1 LRKPVSFAADGYT
14 PVDGLSSKL
23 SIYLRSSGASLLATV
38 VSKASGFASV
48 WLLNRI
54 LVKGA
59 YGNYEFAF
67 TVVSLLLLLGS
78 GGLNHAVMYRLS
90 RLDAPP
96 EELDGHDF
104 AGAALGWS
112 LIISMLFA
120 GGVFVGA
127 PYIEALAS
135 NEDLAFWVSLLAF
148 LMPIGVAREVYKSW
162 FKARQR
168 IPEALIMGKMFPAL
182 GKVTFLCTV
191 WVVWQTPKGVVAAVL
206 LSELIPLLIWYARSP
221 VNPLNL
227 WGELSSWDVW
237 YSLKLA
243 VTRGV
248 SKTVKQ
254 ADILMVG
261 LLATAEATAEYV
273 VAAKIALILVIVHKI
288 LNTVLRPRIGQ
299 FLAKGSWKKIA
310 KEYDQSRSIALI
322 FSLLGACFLILFG
335 EPILRLFGE
344 YSAAYPALVV
354 LAAGYVITSSFG
366 MAGGYLNIAGYAG
379 WTLTTTVSLL
389 VVNLSLNY
397 VLIPIYGST
406 GAATATFISYIL
418 VNIMTTGII
427 YYLDRLKV
435 YPLGVAGV
443 TTGVVAIMGAL
454 AAGLIGRTLAAAATC
469 VSSLGILYLKKRR
482 LEPILRE
489 IGRIAFLAKK

>member
-1 LRKPVSFAADGYT
+1 MSD
-14 PVDGLSSKL
+14 LSSKL

-38 VSKASGFASV
+38 VSKAAGFGSV

-90 RLDAPP
+90 RIDAPP
-96 EELDGHDF
+96 EKIDGHDF

-112 LIISMLFA
+112 LIVSTLFA
-120 GGVFVGA
+120 GGVFFGA
-127 PYIEALAS
+127 PYIEALAG

-168 IPEALIMGKMFPAL
+168 IPDAILMGRMFPAL
-182 GKVTFLCTV
+182 GKVGFLGV
-191 WVVWQTPKGVVAAVL
+191 AWLVWQSPQGVVVAIL
-206 LSELIPLLIWYARSP
+206 LSELLPLLIWYGRSP

-243 VTRGV
+243 LTRGL
-248 SKTVKQ
+248 SKTVKR
-254 ADILMVG
+254 ADILMIG
-261 LLATAEATAEYV
+261 LLAAAEATAEYV
-273 VAAKIALILVIVHKI
+273 VAAKVALLLVVVHNI
-288 LNTVLRPRIGQ
+288 LNNVLRPRIGR
-299 FLAKGSWKKIA
+299 FLGQDNWDAISR
-310 KEYDQSRSIALI
+310 EYDQSRTVALV
-322 FSLLGACFLILFG
+322 FSLFGACFLILFG
-335 EPILRLFGE
+335 EFVLKLFGE
-344 YSAAYPALVV
+344 YSTAYPALVV
-354 LAAGYVITSSFG
+354 LSAGYVLTGSFG
-366 MAGGYLNIAGYAG
+366 MCGGYLNIAGYAG

-389 VVNLSLNY
+389 VLNLGLNY
-397 VLIPIYGST
+397 ALIPMYGAT
-406 GAATATFISYIL
+406 GAAIATFVSYAV
-418 VNIMTTGII
+418 VNTVTTGVI
-427 YYLDRLKV
+427 YYLDELKV
-435 YPLGVAGV
+435 YPPGIAGV

-454 AAGLIGRTLAAAATC
+454 AAGLIDRSLAAFATGIAL
-469 VSSLGILYLKKRR
+469 LGILYLKKHR
-482 LEPILRE
+482 LEPVLRE
-489 IGRIAFLAKK
+489 VGRAAFSTKKVG

>member
-1 LRKPVSFAADGYT
+1 VAD
-14 PVDGLSSKL
+14 LSSKL

-112 LIISMLFA
+112 LIVSVLFA

-127 PYIEALAS
+127 PYIEVLAG

-168 IPEALIMGKMFPAL
+168 IPEAIMMGKMFPAL
-182 GKVTFLCTV
+182 GKVGFLTV
-191 WVVWQTPKGVVAAVL
+191 AWVVWETPQGVVAAIL
-206 LSELIPLLIWYARSP
+206 LSELVPLVIWYGRSP

-243 VTRGV
+243 VTRGL
-248 SKTVKQ
+248 SKTVKR
-254 ADILMVG
+254 ADILMIG

-273 VAAKIALILVIVHKI
+273 VAAKIALLLVVVHNI
-288 LNTVLRPRIGQ
+288 LNNVLRPRIGQ
-299 FLAKGSWKKIA
+299 FLGQGSWEKIVQ
-310 KEYDQSRSIALI
+310 EYDQSRTVALV
-322 FSLLGACFLILFG
+322 FALLGACFLILFG
-335 EPILRLFGE
+335 EHILNVFGE

-354 LAAGYVITSSFG
+354 LTAGYVLTSSFG
-366 MAGGYLNIAGYAG
+366 MCGAYLSIAGYAG

-389 VVNLSLNY
+389 VLNLGLNY
-397 VLIPIYGST
+397 ALIPIYGAT
-406 GAATATFISYIL
+406 GAATATFVSYAV
-418 VNIMTTGII
+418 VNTLTSGVI
-427 YYLDRLKV
+427 YYLDNLRV
-435 YPLGVAGV
+435 YPVGIAGITTCVVV
-443 TTGVVAIMGAL
+443 TMGAL
-454 AAGLIGRTLAAAATC
+454 AAGLIDRTLA
-469 VSSLGILYLKKRR
+469 VSITGLALGGTLYLKKHR
-482 LEPILRE
+482 LEPILR
-489 IGRIAFLAKK
+489 GLSSAAFSAKKVG

>member
-1 LRKPVSFAADGYT
+1 VAD
-14 PVDGLSSKL
+14 LSSKL

-48 WLLNRI
+48 WLLNQI

-112 LIISMLFA
+112 LIVSMLLA

-127 PYIEALAS
+127 PYIEALAG

-148 LMPIGVAREVYKSW
+148 LMPIGVTREVYKSW

-168 IPEALIMGKMFPAL
+168 IPEAIVMGKMFPAL
-182 GKVTFLCTV
+182 GKVGFLGAA
-191 WVVWQTPKGVVAAVL
+191 WVVWQTPQGVVAAIL
-206 LSELIPLLIWYARSP
+206 LSELIPLLVWYGRSP

-243 VTRGV
+243 VTRGL
-248 SKTVKQ
+248 SKTVKR
-254 ADILMVG
+254 ADILMIG
-261 LLATAEATAEYV
+261 LLATAEATAEYM
-273 VAAKIALILVIVHKI
+273 VAAKVALLLVVVHNI
-288 LNTVLRPRIGQ
+288 LNNVLRPRIGR
-299 FLAKGSWKKIA
+299 FLGQDKWEAISR
-310 KEYDQSRSIALI
+310 EYDQSRTVAFLSA
-322 FSLLGACFLILFG
+322 LLGTGVLMLFG
-335 EPILRLFGE
+335 EPILTLFGDYE
-344 YSAAYPALVV
+344 AAYPVLLVLTASHV
-354 LAAGYVITSSFG
+354 VHTSFG
-366 MAGGYLNIAGYAG
+366 MCGGYLNIAGYAG
-379 WTLTTTVSLL
+379 WTLGTTVSLL
-389 VVNLSLNY
+389 VFNVVLNYTLIPLYGAMGAAIATLTSYTTVNL
-397 VLIPIYGST
+397 IT
-406 GAATATFISYIL
+406 AGA
-418 VNIMTTGII
+418 V
-427 YYLDRLKV
+427 YYLDDLKV
-435 YPLGVAGV
+435 YSLKVGSI
-443 TTGVVAIMGAL
+443 TVAIVALIGAL
-454 AAGLIGRTLAAAATC
+454 ATGMLGMGGATVGIAAAT
-469 VSSLGILYLKKRR
+469 LAILYLKSER
-482 LEPILRE
+482 LLPIVRE
-489 IGRIAFLAKK
+489 IMGLMVSKEAAS